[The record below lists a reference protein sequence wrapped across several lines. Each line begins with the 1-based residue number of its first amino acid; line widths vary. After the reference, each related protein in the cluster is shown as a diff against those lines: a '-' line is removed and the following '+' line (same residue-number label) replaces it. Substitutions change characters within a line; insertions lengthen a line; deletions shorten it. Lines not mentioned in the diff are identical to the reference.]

1 MHLVQFYAD
10 DGFLLDTLAQYI
22 GGALGKGDTGIVIA
36 TPEHREGLTKRLL
49 ERGIKAES
57 HAAEGRYFAVDA
69 RETLARFTVDGM
81 PHATRFAITMG
92 ELLTRAKASSQG
104 RLAIYGEMV
113 ALLWGQGQQEAAMQ
127 LERFWNELGKSQSFT
142 LRCAYPLSVF
152 SSQSEIDAVLRICSE
167 HTHVIPPEEYSQRE
181 HGLRG
186 LLGRQS

>member
-1 MHLVQFYAD
+1 VA
-10 DGFLLDTLAQYI
+10 
-22 GGALGKGDTGIVIA
+22 
-36 TPEHREGLTKRLL
+36 L
-49 ERGIKAES
+49 ERGLKAEL
-57 HAAEGRYFAVDA
+57 HAAEGRYFAADA
-69 RETLARFTVDGM
+69 RETLARFMVNGLPD
-81 PHATRFAITMG
+81 ATRFAITIG
-92 ELLTRAKASSQG
+92 ELLTQAKASSQG

-152 SSQSEIDAVLRICSE
+152 SGQSEIDAVLQICSE
-167 HTHVIPPEEYSQRE
+167 HTHVIPPEEYSHWE